1 MMNKIAK
8 KRRKEGSQPNV
19 YGPTEG
25 KKISELF
32 SMKEVGTT
40 WIRPFRMFLTEPI
53 VLTLSLLSGFSDA
66 LIFMFIQSFTLVYT
80 QWEFSDYQVGLA
92 FMPLLIGYVIGK
104 PIVPLKLLSG

>member
-8 KRRKEGSQPNV
+8 KHRKDGTQPHV

-32 SMKEVGTT
+32 SMKEVGIT
-40 WIRPFRMFLTEPI
+40 WLRPFRMFLTEPI

-66 LIFMFIQSFTLVYT
+66 LIFMFIQSFALVYK
-80 QWEFSDYQVGLA
+80 QWEFTDYQIGLA
-92 FMPLLIGYVIGK
+92 FMPLLIGYIIGK
-104 PIVPLKLLSG
+104 SIEYLS

>member
-8 KRRKEGSQPNV
+8 RRRKSGEDPNV

-25 KKISELF
+25 KKFRDMFSAKEL
-32 SMKEVGTT
+32 VTT
-40 WIRPFRMFLTEPI
+40 WLRPFHMFLTEPI

-80 QWEFSDYQVGLA
+80 QWNFNDYQVGLS
-92 FMPLLIGYVIGK
+92 FISLLLGYFIGT
-104 PIVPLKLLSG
+104 